1 MTSGGRAARS
11 GRGRRISRPVLGV
24 WMQETPWPRWKW
36 PMQDDSQPMQ
46 ARMLPLCP
54 VFALLAISGS
64 AIMARVKHTLS
75 A

>member
-1 MTSGGRAARS
+1 MTSDGRAARS
-11 GRGRRISRPVLGV
+11 GGGRRILRPVLGV
-24 WMQETPWPRWKW
+24 WMQ
-36 PMQDDSQPMQ
+36 DGSQPMQ

-64 AIMARVKHTLS
+64 AIMARVMPTLS